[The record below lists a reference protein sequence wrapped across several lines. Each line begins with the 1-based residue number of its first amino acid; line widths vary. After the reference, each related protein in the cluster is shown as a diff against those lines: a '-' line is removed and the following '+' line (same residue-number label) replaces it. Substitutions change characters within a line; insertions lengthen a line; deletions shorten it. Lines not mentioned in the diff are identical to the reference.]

1 MDIASLAQS
10 FKQVFEAFENTNV
23 SQETI
28 AQNPQ
33 KNEPDK
39 ELVAE
44 FENYLNEPSS
54 LEQTDVKQADV
65 KQANIEGNQA
75 VDKTDTLGTQLE
87 INPLEQAAPL
97 TKSPKVHAKPAA
109 STAENLSVEPQEYF
123 NEIKNI
129 LTQLENNN
137 LNTSE
142 LYRLQYLTN
151 MLNVHITQNNS
162 LSKSTTEQ
170 FETILKQQG

>member
-1 MDIASLAQS
+1 MDIASLAQT
-10 FKQVFEAFENTNV
+10 FKQVFEVFENTNV
-23 SQETI
+23 SQNTVS
-28 AQNPQ
+28 QNPQ
-33 KNEPDK
+33 NNEPDK

-44 FENYLNEPSS
+44 FESYLNEPDTVQ
-54 LEQTDVKQADV
+54 QTDF
-65 KQANIEGNQA
+65 KQANIEESQA
-75 VDKTDTLGTQLE
+75 ADTDNALKTPMD
-87 INPLEQAAPL
+87 INPQEQIEPL
-97 TKSPKVHAKPAA
+97 GASQDVQAKPAVSA
-109 STAENLSVEPQEYF
+109 ADTLSVEPQEYF

-151 MLNVHITQNNS
+151 MLNVQITQNNS

>member
-1 MDIASLAQS
+1 MDIASLAQT
-10 FKQVFEAFENTNV
+10 FKQVFEIFENTNV
-23 SQETI
+23 SQETVP
-28 AQNPQ
+28 QNPRG
-33 KNEPDK
+33 KEPDK

-44 FENYLNEPSS
+44 FESYLNEPASS
-54 LEQTDVKQADV
+54 EQADFKQADF
-65 KQANIEGNQA
+65 KQANIEENQ
-75 VDKTDTLGTQLE
+75 VVNKTDTLEAQTG
-87 INPLEQAAPL
+87 INPQEQINPSG
-97 TKSPKVHAKPAA
+97 KIQEVQAKPAA
-109 STAENLSVEPQEYF
+109 SAADSLSVEPKEYF

-151 MLNVHITQNNS
+151 MLNVQITQNNS

>member
-1 MDIASLAQS
+1 MDIASLAQT
-10 FKQVFEAFENTNV
+10 FKQVFEIFENSNV
-23 SQETI
+23 SQNTVS
-28 AQNPQ
+28 QNPQ
-33 KNEPDK
+33 NKEPDK

-44 FENYLNEPSS
+44 FESYLNEPNSP
-54 LEQTDVKQADV
+54 EQINQADF
-65 KQANIEGNQA
+65 QQTNIEEDVEPNAKIEIQTENSEQIAPQNA
-75 VDKTDTLGTQLE
+75 VQE
-87 INPLEQAAPL
+87 IQ
-97 TKSPKVHAKPAA
+97 AKPGIAD
-109 STAENLSVEPQEYF
+109 NISVEPQEYF

-129 LTQLENNN
+129 LTRLENNN

-151 MLNVHITQNNS
+151 MLNVQITQNNS

>member
-1 MDIASLAQS
+1 MDIASLAQT
-10 FKQVFEAFENTNV
+10 FKQVFEIFENTNV
-23 SQETI
+23 SQETV
-28 AQNPQ
+28 PQ
-33 KNEPDK
+33 KPQGKEPDK

-44 FENYLNEPSS
+44 FESYLNEPDTVQ
-54 LEQTDVKQADV
+54 QTDF
-65 KQANIEGNQA
+65 KQANIEENQA
-75 VDKTDTLGTQLE
+75 VNKADTLEAQTG
-87 INPLEQAAPL
+87 INPQEQINPSG
-97 TKSPKVHAKPAA
+97 KIQEVQAKPAA
-109 STAENLSVEPQEYF
+109 SAADGLSVEPQEYF

-151 MLNVHITQNNS
+151 MLNVQITQNNS

>member
-1 MDIASLAQS
+1 MDIASLAQT
-10 FKQVFEAFENTNV
+10 FKQVFEIFENTNV
-23 SQETI
+23 SQETV
-28 AQNPQ
+28 PQ
-33 KNEPDK
+33 KPRGKEPDK

-44 FENYLNEPSS
+44 FESYLNEPASS
-54 LEQTDVKQADV
+54 EQADF
-65 KQANIEGNQA
+65 KHANIEENQA
-75 VDKTDTLGTQLE
+75 VNKTDTLEAQTG
-87 INPLEQAAPL
+87 INPQDQINPSGKIQEVQ
-97 TKSPKVHAKPAA
+97 AKPAA
-109 STAENLSVEPQEYF
+109 SAADSLSVEPKEYF

-151 MLNVHITQNNS
+151 MLNVQITQNNS

>member
-1 MDIASLAQS
+1 MDIASLAQT
-10 FKQVFEAFENTNV
+10 FKQVFEIFENTNV
-23 SQETI
+23 SQETV
-28 AQNPQ
+28 PQ
-33 KNEPDK
+33 KPRGKEPDK

-44 FENYLNEPSS
+44 FESYLNEPASS
-54 LEQTDVKQADV
+54 EQADF
-65 KQANIEGNQA
+65 KHANIEENQA
-75 VDKTDTLGTQLE
+75 VNKTDTLEAQTG
-87 INPLEQAAPL
+87 INPQDQINPSGKIQEVQ
-97 TKSPKVHAKPAA
+97 AKPAVSA
-109 STAENLSVEPQEYF
+109 TDSLSVEPKEYF

-151 MLNVHITQNNS
+151 MLNVQITQNNS

>member
-1 MDIASLAQS
+1 MDIASLAQT
-10 FKQVFEAFENTNV
+10 FKQVFEIFENTNV
-23 SQETI
+23 SQETV
-28 AQNPQ
+28 PQ
-33 KNEPDK
+33 KPQGKEPDK

-44 FENYLNEPSS
+44 FESYLNEPDTVQ
-54 LEQTDVKQADV
+54 QTDF
-65 KQANIEGNQA
+65 KQANIEENQSVNKA
-75 VDKTDTLGTQLE
+75 DTLETQTG
-87 INPLEQAAPL
+87 INPQEQINPSG
-97 TKSPKVHAKPAA
+97 KIQEVQAKPAA
-109 STAENLSVEPQEYF
+109 SAADSLSVEPKEYF

-151 MLNVHITQNNS
+151 MLNVQITQNNS

>member
-10 FKQVFEAFENTNV
+10 FKQVFEIFENSNISQNTV
-23 SQETI
+23 S
-28 AQNPQ
+28 QNPQ
-33 KNEPDK
+33 SKEPDK

-44 FENYLNEPSS
+44 FESYLQEPNSP
-54 LEQTDVKQADV
+54 EQTDL
-65 KQANIEGNQA
+65 KQANIEENQA
-75 VDKTDTLGTQLE
+75 VDSINTLEPQAE
-87 INPLEQAAPL
+87 INPHSPGQIDRL
-97 TKSPKVHAKPAA
+97 TQTQEVQAKPAA
-109 STAENLSVEPQEYF
+109 SATENLSVEPQEYF

-151 MLNVHITQNNS
+151 MLNVQITQNNS

>member
-1 MDIASLAQS
+1 MDIASLAQT
-10 FKQVFEAFENTNV
+10 FKQVFEIFENTNV
-23 SQETI
+23 SQETV
-28 AQNPQ
+28 PQ
-33 KNEPDK
+33 KPRGKEPDK

-44 FENYLNEPSS
+44 FESYLNEPASS
-54 LEQTDVKQADV
+54 EQADF
-65 KQANIEGNQA
+65 KHANIEENQA
-75 VDKTDTLGTQLE
+75 VNKTDTLEAQTG
-87 INPLEQAAPL
+87 INPQDQINPSGKIQEVQ
-97 TKSPKVHAKPAA
+97 AKPAA
-109 STAENLSVEPQEYF
+109 SAADSLSVEPKEYF

-151 MLNVHITQNNS
+151 MLNVQITQNNS

-170 FETILKQQG
+170 FETILKQQ